1 MSDTH
6 EFFYIDRPAVPPT
19 EQVLINP
26 ANLLHSSI
34 LIDAID
40 ICPDSY
46 LFASEIRGESGEV
59 HGTVLYAP
67 GQTFAQVMGRSVDD
81 ELALAEE
88 EDVEDSVE
96 E

>member
-6 EFFYIDRPAVPPT
+6 EFFYIDRPAVPAT
-19 EQVLINP
+19 QQVLIDP
-26 ANLLHSSI
+26 SALLTSAV
-34 LIDAID
+34 LIDAAA

-46 LFASEIRGESGEV
+46 LFASEIKSESGEV
-59 HGTVLYAP
+59 HGTILYAP
-67 GQTFAQVMGRSVDD
+67 DQTFAQIMGPCKHD
-81 ELALAEE
+81 ELALVEE